1 VKRTKRERP
10 VWWPAFV
17 LAAVGV
23 LALLVVPQARSVDTS
38 AAPSGVQPASV
49 DKPALRQL
57 IEEETRRREQAP
69 RADKAALRAARD
81 AKAAAVPADPAAPT
95 PPVGIVDDVQGAL
108 PTSPDRLLNGWQ
120 GEVDGHFVVVYAGA
134 KADDPAQG
142 LVVVVTMDRADAAR
156 FSQDVLATPIEA
168 RRGTG
173 RRGPASA
180 RHATGGVRGNIHDRR
195 GRPPLRLASRP
206 PRICRVA
213 EVP

>member
-23 LALLVVPQARSVDTS
+23 LALLVVPQARSDDTP
-38 AAPSGVQPASV
+38 AAPSGVQPAPV

-81 AKAAAVPADPAAPT
+81 AKAAACAGRPG
-95 PPVGIVDDVQGAL
+95 PVQPGRV
-108 PTSPDRLLNGWQ
+108 
-120 GEVDGHFVVVYAGA
+120 GH
-134 KADDPAQG
+134 
-142 LVVVVTMDRADAAR
+142 
-156 FSQDVLATPIEA
+156 PIEA

-173 RRGPASA
+173 RRGPASV
-180 RHATGGVRGNIHDRR
+180 RHATGGVRGDIHDRR
-195 GRPPLRLASRP
+195 GRPPLRLAAAPADRTPLTLVSDHVSKP
-206 PRICRVA
+206 FLQMTYQGPM
-213 EVP
+213 P